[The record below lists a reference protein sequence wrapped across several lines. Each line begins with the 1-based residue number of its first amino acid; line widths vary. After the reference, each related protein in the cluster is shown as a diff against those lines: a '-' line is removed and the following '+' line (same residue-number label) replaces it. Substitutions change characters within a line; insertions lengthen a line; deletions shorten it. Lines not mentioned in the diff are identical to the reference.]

1 MVKLCPNPQQSDPP
15 VDPLAQR
22 YPLGPRRETALWW
35 LRPKVRPMSPPLAT
49 QERLRAEQRASL
61 PVGVGMGAA
70 LGVILSFL
78 GEGEGGSGPQ
88 SSQRVH
94 LWTRVAHA
102 AGRDSSAVAEGA
114 GL

>member
-1 MVKLCPNPQQSDPP
+1 MAAPKGRRCH
-15 VDPLAQR
+15 PL
-22 YPLGPRRETALWW
+22 
-35 LRPKVRPMSPPLAT
+35 LAT

-94 LWTRVAHA
+94 LWTRVART

>member
-1 MVKLCPNPQQSDPP
+1 M
-15 VDPLAQR
+15 A
-22 YPLGPRRETALWW
+22 A
-35 LRPKVRPMSPPLAT
+35 PKSADVTPFLAT

-94 LWTRVAHA
+94 LWTRVART

>member
-1 MVKLCPNPQQSDPP
+1 MSEPG
-15 VDPLAQR
+15 R
-22 YPLGPRRETALWW
+22 TTALVVS
-35 LRPKVRPMSPPLAT
+35 LVAAPKVGRCHPLLAT

-94 LWTRVAHA
+94 LWTRVART

>member
-1 MVKLCPNPQQSDPP
+1 M
-15 VDPLAQR
+15 A
-22 YPLGPRRETALWW
+22 A
-35 LRPKVRPMSPPLAT
+35 PKSADVTPFLAT

-70 LGVILSFL
+70 LGVVLSFL

-94 LWTRVAHA
+94 LWTRVART